1 MRLYFI
7 NAHKE
12 THMTETAEK
21 LSYLEDM
28 IARVAYSQLQTNVAV
43 ERLSREMI
51 DFKNEMRDFKDEM
64 RDFKDE
70 MREYKNWSKQQ
81 IITMNRQWG
90 DLANKLGT
98 VVEDMVAPNIPR
110 IAKTYFGCP
119 DLDYIAVRV
128 KKKSAK
134 NKAKRREF
142 DVIAVCEGVFIL
154 NETKSSPET
163 RDIDQFAQFIQS
175 NELFDYF
182 PEYEGCRICPVFSS
196 LYLDDSLVT
205 YLTRKG
211 IYALTLKDDT
221 MDIVNFAACST

>member
-1 MRLYFI
+1 MS
-7 NAHKE
+7 
-12 THMTETAEK
+12 ETAER
-21 LSYLEDM
+21 LSYLEDTL
-28 IARVAYSQLQTNVAV
+28 ARVAYSQLQANISI
-43 ERLSREMI
+43 EKLSREMR
-51 DFKNEMRDFKDEM
+51 EFKDEM
-64 RDFKDE
+64 REFKDEMREFKDEMRGFKNE

-128 KKKSAK
+128 KKKSSK
-134 NKAKRREF
+134 NKAKRKEF
-142 DVIAVCEGVFIL
+142 DVIAVCEGIFIL

-163 RDIDQFAQFIQS
+163 RDIDQFAQFVQS
-175 NELFDYF
+175 NQLFDYF
-182 PEYEGCRICPVFSS
+182 PEYEGFRICPIFSS

-221 MDIVNFAACST
+221 MDIVNFAACSQ

>member
-1 MRLYFI
+1 
-7 NAHKE
+7 
-12 THMTETAEK
+12 MTETAER
-21 LSYLEDM
+21 LTYLEDM
-28 IARVAYSQLQTNVAV
+28 LARVAYAQLQANVSI
-43 ERLSREMI
+43 EKLSREMI
-51 DFKNEMRDFKDEM
+51 EFKNEMREFKDEM
-64 RDFKDE
+64 REFKDE

-128 KKKSAK
+128 KKKSCK
-134 NKAKRREF
+134 NKAKRKEF
-142 DVIAVCEGVFIL
+142 DVIAVCEGIFIL

-163 RDIDQFAQFIQS
+163 RDIDRFAQFIQS
-175 NELFDYF
+175 SELFDYF
-182 PEYEGCRICPVFSS
+182 PEYEGYRICPVFSS
-196 LYLDDSLVT
+196 LYLDECLVT

-221 MDIVNFAACST
+221 MDIVNFAACSI

>member
-1 MRLYFI
+1 
-7 NAHKE
+7 
-12 THMTETAEK
+12 MTETAEK

-81 IITMNRQWG
+81 IVSMNRQWG